1 MLTNEIKADLVK
13 KAFDARNGSY
23 SPYSRFQV
31 GAALLTSG
39 GEIFLGANIEN
50 ASYGAT
56 ICAERTAA
64 VKAASSGK
72 REFIAIAVVGS
83 QEGSTNDE
91 MAYAYPCGI
100 CRQFLREFLPPSGD
114 IVILVAK
121 TPDQFLE
128 TTLNAL
134 LPHSF
139 GPSDLDY
146 LHRSS
151 ES

>member
-1 MLTNEIKADLVK
+1 MIDESMKRKLVGA
-13 KAFDARNGSY
+13 AFEARKGSY

-31 GAALLTSG
+31 GAALLTSDG
-39 GEIFLGANIEN
+39 RMFTGANIEN

-64 VKAASSGK
+64 VKAAFAGS
-72 REFIAIAVVGS
+72 REFVAIAVVGS
-83 QEGSTNDE
+83 EEGSDSGD

-114 IVILVAK
+114 MTVLVAK
-121 TPDQFLE
+121 APDQYLE
-128 TTLNAL
+128 TSLTAL
-134 LPHSF
+134 LPHSN

-146 LHRSS
+146 LHG
-151 ES
+151 

>member
-1 MLTNEIKADLVK
+1 MTSDGQI
-13 KAFDARNGSY
+13 
-23 SPYSRFQV
+23 FQ
-31 GAALLTSG
+31 
-39 GEIFLGANIEN
+39 GANIEN

-64 VKAASSGK
+64 VKAAFSGS

-83 QEGSTNDE
+83 QEGAEDKD

-100 CRQFLREFLPPSGD
+100 CRQFLREFLPPAGD
-114 IVILVAK
+114 MLVLVAK
-121 TPDQFLE
+121 SPDQYEE
-128 TTLNAL
+128 TTLNGL

-146 LHRSS
+146 LHR
-151 ES
+151 

>member
-1 MLTNEIKADLVK
+1 MLTNEVKVKLVAEAFEARK
-13 KAFDARNGSY
+13 KSY
-23 SPYSRFQV
+23 SPYSRFKV
-31 GAALLTSG
+31 GAALLTSDG
-39 GEIFLGANIEN
+39 RIYRGANIEN

-64 VKAASSGK
+64 VKAVFAGS
-72 REFIAIAVVGS
+72 RQFVALAVVGS
-83 QEGSTNDE
+83 EQEEGGDID
-91 MAYAYPCGI
+91 YAYPCGI

-114 IVILVAK
+114 MVILVARG
-121 TPDQFLE
+121 LE
-128 TTLNAL
+128 DYKETSLNAL

-146 LHRSS
+146 LY

>member
-13 KAFDARNGSY
+13 KAFEARTGSY

-31 GAALLTSG
+31 GAALLTSD

>member
-1 MLTNEIKADLVK
+1 MKAKLVK
-13 KAFDARNGSY
+13 EAFEARRGSY

-31 GAALLTSG
+31 GAALLTSDG
-39 GEIFLGANIEN
+39 RIFTGANIEN

-64 VKAASSGK
+64 VEAAFSGS

-83 QEGSTNDE
+83 EEGSEDEE

-100 CRQFLREFLPPSGD
+100 CRQFLREFLPQTGD
-114 IVILVAK
+114 VTVLVAR
-121 TPDQFLE
+121 TPDNYRE

-139 GPSDLDY
+139 GPQDLDY
-146 LHRSS
+146 LHQ
-151 ES
+151 

>member
-1 MLTNEIKADLVK
+1 MFVTEETKSKLIQ
-13 KAFDARNGSY
+13 KAFEARRGSY

-31 GAALLTSG
+31 GAALLTSDG
-39 GEIFLGANIEN
+39 QIFQGANIEN

-64 VKAASSGK
+64 VKAAFSGS

-83 QEGSTNDE
+83 QEGAEDKD

-100 CRQFLREFLPPSGD
+100 CRQFLREFLPPAGD
-114 IVILVAK
+114 MLVLVAK
-121 TPDQFLE
+121 SPDQYEE
-128 TTLNAL
+128 TTLNGL

-146 LHRSS
+146 LHR
-151 ES
+151 

>member
-1 MLTNEIKADLVK
+1 MVLTEEMKAKLVK
-13 KAFDARNGSY
+13 EAFEARRGSY

-31 GAALLTSG
+31 GAALLTSDG
-39 GEIFLGANIEN
+39 RIFTGANIEN

-64 VKAASSGK
+64 VKAAFSGS

-83 QEGSTNDE
+83 EEGSEDEE

-100 CRQFLREFLPPSGD
+100 CRQFLREFLPSAGD
-114 IVILVAK
+114 VTVLVAR
-121 TPDQFLE
+121 TPDNYRE

-139 GPSDLDY
+139 GPQDLDY
-146 LHRSS
+146 LHQ
-151 ES
+151 

>member
-1 MLTNEIKADLVK
+1 MTEETKSKLIQ
-13 KAFDARNGSY
+13 KAFEARRGSY

-31 GAALLTSG
+31 GAALLTSDG
-39 GEIFLGANIEN
+39 QIFQGANIEN

-64 VKAASSGK
+64 VKAAFSGS

-83 QEGSTNDE
+83 QEGAEDKD

-100 CRQFLREFLPPSGD
+100 CRQFLREFLPPAGD
-114 IVILVAK
+114 MLVLVAK
-121 TPDQFLE
+121 SPDQYEE

-146 LHRSS
+146 LHR
-151 ES
+151 